1 MNGGV
6 ILPRKRDDSIKD
18 KGRDGSGIPFLS
30 LRNALECLFGGIGI
44 FALCM
49 IGQEF
54 YKVSGTLA
62 APLWP
67 SSGFALALLLLR
79 GWRLFPAITLGTI
92 AATQT
97 FGDSFVFSIAGSA
110 ANTLE
115 SLIGWFLMSRVFG
128 FSNSMTRIR
137 DILILILA
145 GAPWGTMVSAMIC
158 TLGLVQIGAV
168 KPDGI
173 PLSSLLFWTG
183 NVLGIMVFT
192 PLTLRVAERWNNRLS
207 LRLPLTGLLWFL
219 VLTSIVLLGFWNR
232 FTAHS
237 IFYPL
242 AYLSFPILV
251 WLSINL
257 RKDVT
262 LAIGF
267 VTTLA
272 TGFTAFGLGPLIRYD
287 PMATYAEMTVFIT
300 IYSLSCLILMA
311 AMEEGAVNSE
321 NALRHRLDAVRK
333 ESELRTIRTSLNPHF
348 LFNSLNTIKS
358 LTSEDSAKAGHAVI
372 ALSEIL
378 RSSLRITQSEQIS
391 LKEELAVI
399 RAYLDLQKIR
409 FGERLSWEFRIDKK
423 CELLELPPMLFHQLV
438 ENAVKHGVEKQTA
451 HSTIVMEGLSENGY
465 LTLRVLNQGTLS
477 ETSFRGLGLQS
488 IKDELEGLYG
498 DKASFTIMKG
508 KGGIVVAEISLP
520 VPDSFY
526 QL

>member
-1 MNGGV
+1 MN
-6 ILPRKRDDSIKD
+6 
-18 KGRDGSGIPFLS
+18 PFFS
-30 LRNALECLFGGIGI
+30 QRNARECFLGGLGV
-44 FALCM
+44 FSLCM

-54 YKVSGTLA
+54 YKVSGTIA

-97 FGDSFVFSIAGSA
+97 FGDNLLFSIAGSA

-115 SLIGWFLMSRVFG
+115 SLIGWFLMTRVFG

-145 GAPWGTMVSAMIC
+145 GSPWGTMVSAIIC
-158 TLGLVQIGAV
+158 TLGLVEIGAV

-192 PLTLRVAERWNNRLS
+192 PLTLRIAERWRNRFS
-207 LRLPLTGLLWFL
+207 LRLPITGLIWFL
-219 VLTSIVLLGFWNR
+219 ILTAIVLIGFYNR
-232 FTAHS
+232 YTAHS

-251 WLSINL
+251 WLSVAL

-262 LAIGF
+262 FAIAL

-272 TGFTAFGLGPLIRYD
+272 TGFTAFGFGPLIRYD
-287 PMATYAEMTVFIT
+287 AMATYAEMTVFIT
-300 IYSLSCLILMA
+300 IYSISCLILMS
-311 AMEEGAVNSE
+311 AMEEGVSNSE
-321 NALRHRLDAVRK
+321 RALTHQLDSARK
-333 ESELRTIRTSLNPHF
+333 ESELRSIRTNLNPHF

-358 LTSEDSAKAGHAVI
+358 LTYEDSAKASEAII

-378 RSSLRITQSEQIS
+378 RSSLRITRSEEIP
-391 LKEELAVI
+391 LREELIVI

-409 FGERLSWEFRIDKK
+409 FGDRLSYEFRIDKE

-438 ENAVKHGVEKQTA
+438 ENAVKHGVEKQSA
-451 HSTIVMEGLSENGY
+451 RSTIVLEGLLQNRN
-465 LTLRVLNQGTLS
+465 LILRVMNRGTLL
-477 ETSFRGLGLQS
+477 EVGVEGLGLQS
-488 IKDELEGLYG
+488 IKQELESLYG
-498 DKASFTIMKG
+498 DKASFSIREANGDT
-508 KGGIVVAEISLP
+508 VVAEISLP
-520 VPDSFY
+520 APDPFH
-526 QL
+526 QV